1 MNKQNQVKKKK
12 CQIVILRRTPRKE
25 KVGIQVLYI
34 LFQHS
39 ITCSANME
47 IKIKKYPSSSWLPFH
62 SHDIIWQQIKSLLW
76 INYGERGGE
85 EKWRKEAALKITK
98 ASHGKSVLSSVN

>member
-47 IKIKKYPSSSWLPFH
+47 IKIKKIPEFFLASLPLPRYYMTTNK
-62 SHDIIWQQIKSLLW
+62 KS
-76 INYGERGGE
+76 
-85 EKWRKEAALKITK
+85 AL
-98 ASHGKSVLSSVN
+98 N

>member
-47 IKIKKYPSSSWLPFH
+47 IKIKKTRVLLGFPSTPTILY
-62 SHDIIWQQIKSLLW
+62 DNK
-76 INYGERGGE
+76 
-85 EKWRKEAALKITK
+85 
-98 ASHGKSVLSSVN
+98 